1 MPTPPFVLAL
11 REKIGHDLLWMPGV
25 SAVVFRSAELS
36 PTDREQ
42 VLLVK
47 RADNGQWTPT
57 TGIVDP
63 GEEPAIAGAREVLEE
78 TEVVAEAEALVWVHT
93 LPPMTYGNG
102 DRSQYLDLTFRFRW
116 LSGEPGPGDGEN
128 TEARWFHLDELPV
141 MSAEMVAR
149 IEHARTPERGC
160 RFTA

>member
-25 SAVVFRSAELS
+25 SAVVFRAAEHS
-36 PTDREQ
+36 PTGREQ

-57 TGIVDP
+57 TGIIDP
-63 GEEPAIAGAREVLEE
+63 GEEPAVAGAREVLEE
-78 TEVVAEAEALVWVHT
+78 TEVEAVAECLVWVHT
-93 LPPMTYGNG
+93 LPPMRYPNG
-102 DRSQYLDLTFRFRW
+102 DASQYLDLTFRFRW
-116 LSGEPGPGDGEN
+116 VAGEPGPGDGEN
-128 TEARWFHLDELPV
+128 SAAAWYHLDELPA

-149 IEHARTPERGC
+149 IEHARTPELGC
-160 RFTA
+160 RFTG